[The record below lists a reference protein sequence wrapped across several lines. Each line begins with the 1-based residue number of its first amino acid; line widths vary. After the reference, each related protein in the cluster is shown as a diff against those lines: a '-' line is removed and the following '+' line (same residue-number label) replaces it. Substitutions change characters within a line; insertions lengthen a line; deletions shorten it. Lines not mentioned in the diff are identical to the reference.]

1 MSRNVASSSSH
12 IAALMAFFFSGRLRV
27 MVTMPPSTRSTSIV
41 SMGPTILAAMGF
53 NPYSRFR
60 AKPVDYVLVAAA
72 VLVAIVLVLW
82 ALLG

>member
-1 MSRNVASSSSH
+1 
-12 IAALMAFFFSGRLRV
+12 
-27 MVTMPPSTRSTSIV
+27 
-41 SMGPTILAAMGF
+41 MGPTILAAMGF